1 MNTLSLTE
9 ALVEFLSVFP
19 EETKPGKPTRRE
31 QAIAINKLREI
42 IKDEDINA
50 LLSMNNNTSGTR
62 RKRRTK
68 EEIKNDK
75 IAKLNDQLLK
85 LETKLS
91 EAKEKS
97 TTLNDQLLKLETKL
111 SVPKEK
117 TTTLNVGSSEF
128 IAMEYII
135 QRFPKDIENIKR
147 QIEQVSNE
155 G

>member
-1 MNTLSLTE
+1 MNTLIE
-9 ALVEFLSVFP
+9 ALKEFRSAFS

-31 QAIAINKLREI
+31 QAVAINNILEI
-42 IKDEDINA
+42 IKDKD
-50 LLSMNNNTSGTR
+50 LDSLSSMNNNTSGTR

-97 TTLNDQLLKLETKL
+97 TTLN
-111 SVPKEK
+111 
-117 TTTLNVGSSEF
+117 VGSSEF

-135 QRFPKDIENIKR
+135 QRFPKDIENINR

-155 G
+155 E